1 VLPRVVAALAGGAS
15 GEGAGGPDG
24 AAGAARCALLVA
36 PPGSGKTTLVPPAL
50 LAAGVAGGRR
60 IVMLEPRRIAARAAA
75 RRIAELGGWRLGA
88 EVGYQ
93 VRFDRRASAATGIL
107 VVTEGILLQML
118 QADPF
123 LASVGVLIFDEQH
136 ERSLAADLSL
146 AMARRVQREV
156 RPDLALLAMSATLD
170 PAPLA
175 AFLGGCATIAAEG
188 RRHPVEI
195 VYLDDLDERRRGSP
209 PAAGERSPADL
220 VAAGVRRALAAT
232 AGDVLAF
239 LPGVGE
245 ILRTADALADLAA
258 RHDLAVLPLYGDL
271 PPERQDEVL
280 RPADRRKVVL
290 ATNVAESSITIEGVT
305 AVVDSGLARRLRY
318 DPAAGIDRLE
328 LARISRAA
336 ADQRAGR
343 AGRQGPGLCLRL
355 WPAREQAA
363 RPAHEVP
370 EIARVD
376 LAGPALQ
383 LLAWGET
390 DLAAFG
396 WFEAPAAES
405 LAAAR
410 RLLVRLGALEEG
422 GEERGQERGGSRGG
436 RGGAARGG
444 DGGGGDDGGGR
455 EDDGRGG
462 ARRGSGREGSARAAR
477 GLTSLGRRM
486 AQLPVHP
493 RLARL
498 LLEGERLGVP
508 RDAALLAA
516 LLAERD
522 PFVKP
527 PRRPAAPGHPGGRP
541 APAAHGSRSD
551 LLDRLDALLRWE
563 AGGGREG
570 AGGHGSGGRGPGERG
585 VGGRGTG
592 DRSAGIATP
601 GSLNPAAAR
610 FVLRARDQL
619 AELAGRERGER
630 DEYGERGERGEPAS
644 GPAAAAEARD
654 DALLRSLLAA
664 YPDRLAR
671 RRAPHDPRAL
681 MVGGRGVRLAERSAV
696 TAAELFVCVEIAP
709 GPAGAQTEDLVPLAS
724 EVAPAWLPAERLRV
738 TVETAFDPVRER
750 VAAWRRTRYE
760 DLLLD
765 EREVPPPDPESAAAL
780 LAAAAAARLPAAL
793 PLDEPEVAA
802 FLARARCLAD
812 WMPELDLPRL
822 DDGAIAALLPA
833 LARGRRSFAE
843 LRRAPLLEQL
853 RGTLTFKQLAA
864 LDREAPER
872 LAVPSGSRIRL
883 VYEPGK
889 PPVLAARIQ
898 ELFGLAETPR
908 IAAGRVPVLLH
919 LLAPNQRPQ
928 QVTAD
933 LRSFWENTYPQVR
946 KELQGRYPRHAWPRD
961 PWNAP
966 PRRGPAPRR

>member
-1 VLPRVVAALAGGAS
+1 VLPHLVAALA
-15 GEGAGGPDG
+15 
-24 AAGAARCALLVA
+24 AGAPGQGSDSPGGSARPAGCACAVLVA

-50 LAAGVAGGRR
+50 RAAGAGGGQR

-75 RRIAELGGWRLGA
+75 RRIAEQGGWRLGA

-93 VRFDRRASAATGIL
+93 VRFERRASAATGIL
-107 VVTEGILLQML
+107 VVTEGILVQML

-123 LASVGVLIFDEQH
+123 LEGVGVLIFDEFH

-156 RPDLALLAMSATLD
+156 RPDLVLIAMSATLD
-170 PAPLA
+170 PGPLA
-175 AFLGGCATIAAEG
+175 AFLGGCPVIAAEG
-188 RRHPVEI
+188 RQHPVEI
-195 VYLDDLDERRRGSP
+195 VYLDERRVA
-209 PAAGERSPADL
+209 PAPTAGERSCSSL
-220 VAAGVRRALAAT
+220 VADGVRRALAAT

-245 ILRTADALADLAA
+245 ILRTADALADLGA
-258 RHDLAVLPLYGDL
+258 RQDLAVLPLYGDL

-280 RPADRRKVVL
+280 RPADRRRVVL
-290 ATNVAESSITIEGVT
+290 ATNVAESSITVEGVS

-363 RPAHEVP
+363 RPPHETP

-396 WFEAPAAES
+396 WFEPPAADS
-405 LAAAR
+405 LAAAL
-410 RLLVRLGALEEG
+410 RLLARLGALHQGGEG
-422 GEERGQERGGSRGG
+422 G
-436 RGGAARGG
+436 A
-444 DGGGGDDGGGR
+444 
-455 EDDGRGG
+455 
-462 ARRGSGREGSARAAR
+462 
-477 GLTSLGRRM
+477 GLTGLGRRM
-486 AQLPVHP
+486 ARLPVHP
-493 RLARL
+493 RLGRL
-498 LLEGERLGVP
+498 LLEGERLGAP

-522 PFVKP
+522 PFVRP
-527 PRRPAAPGHPGGRP
+527 PRRRAAPGRPGERP
-541 APAAHGSRSD
+541 APAAHVSRSD
-551 LLDRLDALLRWE
+551 LLDRIDALQRWE
-563 AGGGREG
+563 AAGAREG
-570 AGGHGSGGRGPGERG
+570 LGERGLAERGPGERG
-585 VGGRGTG
+585 PGERGPGEPGAGTG
-592 DRSAGIATP
+592 AP

-619 AELAGRERGER
+619 AELTKLAGRERG
-630 DEYGERGERGEPAS
+630 
-644 GPAAAAEARD
+644 AAAAGTSAGPGSDPPGTAEGRD
-654 DALLRSLLAA
+654 GALLRSLLAA

-681 MVGGRGVRLAERSAV
+681 MVGGRGVRLAEQSAV
-696 TAAELFVCVEIAP
+696 TAAELFLCVEIAP
-709 GPAGAQTEDLVPLAS
+709 GSGGQQAEDLVTLAS

-738 TVETAFDPVRER
+738 TVEMEFDPARER

-812 WMPELDLPRL
+812 WLPELVLPRL
-822 DDGAIAALLPA
+822 DDEAIAALLPE

-843 LRRAPLLEQL
+843 LRRAPLLEHL
-853 RGTLTFKQLAA
+853 RGALTRAQLAA

-883 VYEPGK
+883 LYEVGK

-919 LLAPNQRPQ
+919 LLAPNLRPQ

-946 KELQGRYPRHAWPRD
+946 RELQGRYPRHAWPQD

-966 PRRGPAPRR
+966 PRRGPAPRRS